1 MSPVII
7 KPVNT
12 NTRITKIMVLR
23 MSMKACFVCSLI
35 KGVPGSVLFEDKVE
49 FSF

>member
-1 MSPVII
+1 MSPVNI

-12 NTRITKIMVLR
+12 NNRMTKMMVLR
-23 MSMKACFVCSLI
+23 ISMKACFVCSSI
-35 KGVPGSVLFEDKVE
+35 KGVAGSVLFEDKVE